1 MGNSEIKGEV
11 QDFGE
16 ISKNLTEYLNLSKKD
31 LKQILLKNRT
41 LKSSFPE
48 SNLNNKLCSFEVLDL
63 TMKITENL
71 STNNKDLHFLNTC
84 FLPCGILNSTDGESV
99 FISQQNNVLNQI
111 ISGEDI
117 FKNNSSPTSKKEN
130 ISIKL
135 EDTNNNKKENISIK
149 LEDTSN
155 NKNTTIKLDE
165 SMRSSK
171 LLKNHSS
178 KKQEFKFDPQ
188 NKYNNLSQIQE
199 SVIKAKKEDFKT
211 PDTSHDNNS
220 LFIKNL
226 DTIKTNPNDLINNK
240 TKNYTIQQKKH
251 IIPGKPISISPYKK
265 KKKVNKLTKP
275 AVVNIK
281 VDLRDIQR
289 ENVIENY
296 LNKSRINNSISPN
309 KVNNYTT
316 KSKSP
321 DPRDSSFKV
330 FIDRCTRANDMSIV
344 STKDSNVFD
353 KKSDKKNYL
362 NSSNLSNFKKTY
374 TQRSINKTS
383 IENSH
388 YDNSSSSN
396 IKPAF
401 TKRETFGTDQR
412 NVKKKDELEEK
423 KPNIANLYR
432 EIQKLKN
439 KENEENTENDK
450 EKSPF
455 EEDKVEEKV
464 SYKILEKRADLKKN
478 EIVAEKRGSNNR
490 LESFIEEVKS
500 YKQIEGDNES
510 AINNNE
516 SMIEK
521 MEINISASVPENKEE
536 IQRKNSYK
544 KPIIMEIKGPV
555 YDNKINEEKIENK
568 RYEGK
573 EHSAITIEDLRKNI
587 NLNLNIEQ
595 EEKKEVYSKFKLSE
609 NLKKKENVVENNANQ
624 SKFKV
629 NKRIEEKENEDE
641 EEDEI
646 MKYYR
651 KKNKTILR
659 NDTKEEEE
667 PNNSN
672 HSVSE
677 KDEEEEEEDSYKFR
691 SKNKIIYKNNT
702 KKSKESNFA
711 IETKRKVKG
720 YMDKNSET
728 NEESMNS
735 IRNKGI
741 VMNEKTNKGSSQI
754 RIKRKQIYTSKNVD
768 DNEFL
773 NF

>member
-16 ISKNLTEYLNLSKKD
+16 ITKNLTQFLSLSKKD
-31 LKQILLKNRT
+31 LKQILIKNKT
-41 LKSSFPE
+41 YKSSLKQ
-48 SNLNNKLCSFEVLDL
+48 SSLNNKLCSFEVLDL
-63 TMKITENL
+63 TIKISENL
-71 STNNKDLHFLNTC
+71 NTTNNDLHFLNSC
-84 FLPCGILNSTDGESV
+84 FLPCGISNSIDGESV
-99 FISQQNNVLNQI
+99 FISQQKNVLNQI

-117 FKNNSSPTSKKEN
+117 FKNDSSPTSKKEN

-155 NKNTTIKLDE
+155 NKNSSIKLDE
-165 SMRSSK
+165 SMRSNK
-171 LLKNHSS
+171 LLQNHSL

-188 NKYNNLSQIQE
+188 NRYNNLSQIQE
-199 SVIKAKKEDFKT
+199 SVIKPKKEDFKT

-220 LFIKNL
+220 IFIKNL
-226 DTIKTNPNDLINNK
+226 DTIKTNQNDLTNNK
-240 TKNYTIQQKKH
+240 TKNSTIQQKKH

-296 LNKSRINNSISPN
+296 LNKSRVNNSISPN
-309 KVNNYTT
+309 KVNNYNT

-330 FIDRCTRANDMSIV
+330 FIDRCTHANDMSNI
-344 STKDSNVFD
+344 STKDSNIFE
-353 KKSDKKNYL
+353 KKSDKRNYL
-362 NSSNLSNFKKTY
+362 NNSNLSNFKKTY
-374 TQRSINKTS
+374 TQRSMNKTS
-383 IENSH
+383 MENSRFE
-388 YDNSSSSN
+388 NSSSSYM
-396 IKPAF
+396 KPAF

-412 NVKKKDELEEK
+412 NVKKKDETEEK

-432 EIQKLKN
+432 EMQKLKN

-455 EEDKVEEKV
+455 EDEKIEERV

-478 EIVAEKRGSNNR
+478 EIVAEKKASNIR
-490 LESFIEEVKS
+490 LDSFKEEVKS
-500 YKQIEGDNES
+500 FYQIEGDNES
-510 AINNNE
+510 TKNNNE
-516 SMIEK
+516 CMIEK
-521 MEINISASVPENKEE
+521 MEINISSSVPENKEE
-536 IQRKNSYK
+536 VERKNSYR

-555 YDNKINEEKIENK
+555 YENKSNEEKIENK

-573 EHSAITIEDLRKNI
+573 EHSAISIEDLRTNI
-587 NLNLNIEQ
+587 NLNLNIEP
-595 EEKKEVYSKFKLSE
+595 EEKKDIYSRFKLSE
-609 NLKKKENVVENNANQ
+609 NMKKKENIVENNANQ

-629 NKRIEEKENEDE
+629 KKRIEEKENEEE

-646 MKYYR
+646 MKYYK

-659 NDTKEEEE
+659 KDSEEEEE
-667 PNNSN
+667 PKDMN
-672 HSVSE
+672 HSVSD
-677 KDEEEEEEDSYKFR
+677 KEEEEEDSYKFR

-702 KKSKESNFA
+702 KKSKESNFG
-711 IETKRKVKG
+711 IETKRKVRG
-720 YMDKNSET
+720 NIDKNSET

-735 IRNKGI
+735 LRNKGI

-754 RIKRKQIYTSKNVD
+754 RIKKKQIYTSKNVD
-768 DNEFL
+768 DNDFL